1 MQTNTNHND
10 DALVYLAVRLEEN
23 KRIVIQGFIEGGL
36 HSGGL
41 SGFKYRPREGG
52 PGAFP

>member
-10 DALVYLAVRLEEN
+10 DALVYLAMRLEKN
-23 KRIVIQGFIEGGL
+23 KRSVIQDFIEGGL

-41 SGFKYRPREGG
+41 KGF
-52 PGAFP
+52 